1 MPFQQNDLTR
11 SRANDYT
18 IISFVQSLAKLGQG
32 TCRKVKYYWWAFV
45 IQLKPYQSNKIIPAF
60 AYIKYQSKSLRN

>member
-32 TCRKVKYYWWAFV
+32 TCRKVKSYRWVLCNTAKA
-45 IQLKPYQSNKIIPAF
+45 LPK
-60 AYIKYQSKSLRN
+60 